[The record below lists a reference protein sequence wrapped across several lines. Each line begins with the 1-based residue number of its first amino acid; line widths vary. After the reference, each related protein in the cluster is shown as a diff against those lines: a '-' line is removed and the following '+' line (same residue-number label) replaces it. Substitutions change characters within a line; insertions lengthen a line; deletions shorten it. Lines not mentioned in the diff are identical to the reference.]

1 MVSKQAIQKAVPM
14 PQHLPEYAKFLRS
27 KVLKDL
33 ATEEL
38 AMLRQMDV
46 PLLRLLSLKP
56 ESEILQWLQA
66 REDSFLTA
74 VENGEAMQWEQERFS
89 QWEQDAIPGIPK
101 GGLHPSDV
109 LLFHTAQRSAFL
121 RFVGRYTRNPH
132 EKVGLLREIEDHFTA
147 VLSEASKVYQR
158 MSARV

>member
-1 MVSKQAIQKAVPM
+1 MSHV
-14 PQHLPEYAKFLRS
+14 HLPRYANFLRT
-27 KVLKDL
+27 KLLKDL
-33 ATEEL
+33 AAEEL

-56 ESEILQWLQA
+56 EAEIVHWLTA

-74 VENGEAMQWEQERFS
+74 VEADEAMKWEAERFT

-121 RFVGRYTRNPH
+121 RFVGRYTQNPH
-132 EKVGLLREIEDHFTA
+132 EKVGLLREIEDHFTT
-147 VLSEASKVYQR
+147 VLAEAMKVYQR
-158 MSARV
+158 MSQRAGRT